1 MTEDI
6 YIVAGGTCEVNL
18 DVEGEY
24 MLSCVSITGRL
35 AITIMD
41 TTDYVKYKTS
51 STSSTVT
58 SKNMVL
64 TVNSTITST
73 LIPLLTRSVCEKK
86 DDGLLYYKFDITDC
100 SDRLKYILGI
110 KSLPTTADDVFQTSP
125 SLNGPT
131 FFQVVCDKLSGC
143 GTVTANS
150 YSVNNMFQ
158 LSGPSYIGDM
168 SKVIF
173 SIRGVYDEDI
183 EFNED
188 LLWHF
193 QLTKLPPSKPGEK
206 SSYQNTNIRIMRQY
220 RK

>member
-24 MLSCVSITGRL
+24 ILTCVSITGRL

-51 STSSTVT
+51 STSSTVNE
-58 SKNMVL
+58 KNMNV
-64 TVNSTITST
+64 TINSTITST

-86 DDGLLYYKFDITDC
+86 DDGLLYYKYEITDC

-110 KSLPTTADDVFQTSP
+110 RSLPTTADEVFQTSP
-125 SLNGPT
+125 SFNGPT

-168 SKVIF
+168 SKVTF
-173 SIRGVYDEDI
+173 SIRGIYDEVI

-188 LLWHF
+188 LLWQF
-193 QLTKLPPSKPGEK
+193 QLTKLSPTKPGEK
-206 SSYQNTNIRIMRQY
+206 SGHQNTSIRTIRQV
-220 RK
+220 RR